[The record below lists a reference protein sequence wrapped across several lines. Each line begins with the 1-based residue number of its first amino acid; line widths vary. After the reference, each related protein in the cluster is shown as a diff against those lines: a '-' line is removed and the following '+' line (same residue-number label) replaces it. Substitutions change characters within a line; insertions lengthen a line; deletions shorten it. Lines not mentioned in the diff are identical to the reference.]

1 MDGNV
6 YSLWKIY
13 ITGNILDQK
22 ANHHWN
28 LVSYNHIYCAKLL
41 VTTIHSQ
48 TPPSW
53 NAQKHVW
60 NTLNG
65 ILHRG
70 QKYAKHGKLYMAFSK
85 STAAYNQIP
94 KLQAFT
100 VKPVPSKRQRRNKDN
115 VMPEPLICHATTHTT
130 QPKLHNP
137 SCHYTISHATELWWW
152 GKKEFKR
159 ISVLVF
165 NMSTMQV
172 MSWWVPIRR

>member
-1 MDGNV
+1 M

-115 VMPEPLICHATTHTT
+115 VMPEATHLSSYYPHHATKTT
-130 QPKLHNP
+130 QSLI
-137 SCHYTISHATELWWW
+137 HYTISHATELW
-152 GKKEFKR
+152 
-159 ISVLVF
+159 
-165 NMSTMQV
+165 
-172 MSWWVPIRR
+172 

>member
-1 MDGNV
+1 M

-115 VMPEPLICHATTHTT
+115 VMPEATHLSCYYPHHANKTT
-130 QPKLHNP
+130 QSLI
-137 SCHYTISHATELWWW
+137 HYTISHATELW
-152 GKKEFKR
+152 
-159 ISVLVF
+159 
-165 NMSTMQV
+165 
-172 MSWWVPIRR
+172 